1 MSRKALRIN
10 LSLSIA
16 FIVYALLV
24 FAAHSAP
31 ALLNLNDGF
40 FFFNWFFIP
49 LVASGLTLSWV
60 VSARKAT
67 QLRVPRYLCAAGLAL
82 WAGALLLS
90 YLQVVKAESI
100 DILLNTQPIFAAALL
115 LGWVFLALKEAPGRR
130 VLSA

>member
-1 MSRKALRIN
+1 MSRKAIRIN

-49 LVASGLTLSWV
+49 LVAGGLALSWV
-60 VSARKAT
+60 VSARKAK
-67 QLRVPRYLCAAGLAL
+67 QLRVLRYLCVAGLAL
-82 WAGALLLS
+82 WAGVLLLS

-100 DILLNTQPIFAAALL
+100 DILLNTQPLLAAALL
-115 LGWVFLALKEAPGRR
+115 LGWIITAINEKPKKE
-130 VLSA
+130 LS